1 MDLDIL
7 KFLGSL
13 GKGQTAQFVGG
24 CVRSYLLN
32 QPYDDLDVA
41 ITGNITELMDD
52 LKRAGIPTIPT
63 GLKFGSIS
71 AFLNQQW
78 VEITVLRGEK
88 YTGTRFPKTISID
101 SFYEDAKR
109 RDFTINA
116 MYMDAFGHITDYFDG
131 KGDLH
136 NHIVRFIG
144 NPLERIQED
153 PLRILRFFRFLKVI
167 DGDVMHPVH
176 QDHVRAMASK
186 QHLLKTLS
194 KERIS
199 KEILKIFSIQRNIND
214 VISVMIEHGFD
225 AAMNVNMRA
234 SSHPS
239 MNLCIRLHNMIVD
252 PCAIIMPKQI
262 RHDVQKLQKWKD
274 EDNLYF
280 VFYKEGEDFFHIFKE
295 FKGIEV
301 NFEKKKCPI
310 SGFDV
315 MAKGYIGKEIKKI
328 LDKIEYD
335 WCKQQS

>member
-13 GKGQTAQFVGG
+13 GKGRTAQFVGG
-24 CVRSYLLN
+24 CVRSHLLN
-32 QPYDDLDVA
+32 QSYDDLDVA
-41 ITGNITELMDD
+41 ITGNITELIND
-52 LKRAGIPTIPT
+52 LEYAGIPTIPT

-78 VEITVLRGEK
+78 VEITVLRGEE

-116 MYMDAFGHITDYFDG
+116 MYMDALGHITDYFDG
-131 KGDLH
+131 KGDLT

-144 NPLERIQED
+144 DPLQRIQED

-167 DGDVMHPVH
+167 DADISDPIH
-176 QDHVRAMASK
+176 QDHIRIMTSHH
-186 QHLLKTLS
+186 HLLKTLS

-214 VISVMIEHGFD
+214 VISVMVEYGFD
-225 AAMNVNMRA
+225 VMMNVNMRA
-234 SSHPS
+234 TSHPS
-239 MNLCIRLHNMIVD
+239 MNVSIRLHNMIID
-252 PCAIIMPKQI
+252 PSTIIMPKQI
-262 RHDVQKLQKWKD
+262 RYYVQKLQKWKD
-274 EDNLYF
+274 EDNLYY
-280 VFYKEGEDFFHIFKE
+280 VFYKEGEDFFTIFKE

-301 NFEKKKCPI
+301 NFEKKKCPV
-310 SGFDV
+310 SGRDV
-315 MAKGYIGKEIKKI
+315 MAKGYSGKEIKKI

-335 WCKQQS
+335 WCEQQS